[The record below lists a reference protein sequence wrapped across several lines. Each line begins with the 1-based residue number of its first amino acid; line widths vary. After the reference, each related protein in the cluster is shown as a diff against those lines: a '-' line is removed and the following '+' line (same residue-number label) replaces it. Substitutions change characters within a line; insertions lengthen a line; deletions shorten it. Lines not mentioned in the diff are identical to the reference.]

1 MTYILRH
8 FQKTSAKEKKMKN
21 ALTKVIAGGLGFAV
35 VHAAIFWLAYF
46 QCGGSHNS
54 LKSIWQGITNAGSVW
69 SDIVRWLG
77 FPLSGISAS
86 GAAFVIVMIVN
97 SILWGAVIGVVVAL
111 VFGRKK

>member
-54 LKSIWQGITNAGSVW
+54 AKSFWQGMKSVNSAW
-69 SDIVRWLG
+69 ADILKWLG
-77 FPLSGISAS
+77 FPLNGIDAS
-86 GAAFVIVMIVN
+86 GFAFVLLMIIN
-97 SILWGAVIGVVVAL
+97 SILWGAVIGVIFGL
-111 VFGRKK
+111 IFGRKK